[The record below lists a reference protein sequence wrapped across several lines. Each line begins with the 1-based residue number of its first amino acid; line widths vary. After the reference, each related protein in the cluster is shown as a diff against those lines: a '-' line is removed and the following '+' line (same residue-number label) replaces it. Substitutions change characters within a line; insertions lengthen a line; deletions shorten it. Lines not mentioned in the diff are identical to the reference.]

1 MLSKVIS
8 LFLALCLVLSFP
20 AAAENG
26 TVTCVFDGFA
36 VDYPEELKLAEDDT
50 GLFFVGQGGFIQIN
64 TQVLPVSAVMPM
76 TNLLESGAVE
86 HLKQNPSEGFTYVSD
101 GEIRTIGQQDY
112 IYLEAKKGITPFFQ
126 YITIMGHTM
135 ILFTVKGEACGKMAP
150 QVLASLHEAS
160 QDEVKQ
166 NQYTGDPNIRRVTR
180 PNKQDQEE
188 PAGAESERR
197 AYEIRE
203 IRTEGINGSFV
214 SFPELVYGDPGIA
227 EKVSA
232 SIRQL
237 ADISSYQ
244 SKLDHMTDPGRVL
257 SVSFDDTLEN
267 WHEEPLMCSILIT
280 AVETENGIITDQRYY
295 PMTFDL
301 ADGELIPF
309 ERLFTDPAHAR
320 KSIEEEIENRLTFE
334 IAPCIKSG
342 SLLPVPFERFF
353 VSGQGDLVLY
363 YERDQLEFASGYA
376 GAVAFLYDELWEDL
390 DTALEGP
397 PKKLMWMSPFE
408 HAFADRYE
416 PDHDMTEGLYE
427 TGWNLSLYGMT
438 HDIYL
443 ATPLSDALEQC
454 HGSVREGAY
463 GDGDIWIETEDAQ
476 MRGTKLITNAG
487 RQTVTGI
494 FSSRINDAG
503 FVTEKSTR
511 NKWLSTLG
519 EPAASWI
526 IDEESAKKYQTVPGY
541 ADIYELS
548 FNLAIL
554 ENDQEHAPEAY
565 IPGTNG
571 YAQYILFSDKNEILH
586 GILFRLA
593 PPNHA
598 Q

>member
-1 MLSKVIS
+1 MKTRYIT
-8 LFLALCLVLSFP
+8 FLVA
-20 AAAENG
+20 
-26 TVTCVFDGFA
+26 
-36 VDYPEELKLAEDDT
+36 
-50 GLFFVGQGGFIQIN
+50 
-64 TQVLPVSAVMPM
+64 AVMMAFLFIP
-76 TNLLESGAVE
+76 GVA
-86 HLKQNPSEGFTYVSD
+86 D
-101 GEIRTIGQQDY
+101 
-112 IYLEAKKGITPFFQ
+112 AKP
-126 YITIMGHTM
+126 
-135 ILFTVKGEACGKMAP
+135 
-150 QVLASLHEAS
+150 
-160 QDEVKQ
+160 
-166 NQYTGDPNIRRVTR
+166 
-180 PNKQDQEE
+180 
-188 PAGAESERR
+188 ERR

-237 ADISSYQ
+237 ADIASYQ

-320 KSIEEEIENRLTFE
+320 KRIEEEIENRVTFE
-334 IAPCIKSG
+334 ISPCIKSG

-363 YERDQLEFASGYA
+363 YETNQLEFVSGYA

-397 PKKLMWMSPFE
+397 PMKLMWLSPLD

-427 TGWNLSLYGMT
+427 AGWNLSLYGMT

-454 HGSVREGAY
+454 HGSVQEGAY

-476 MRGTKLITNAG
+476 MRGTLLITNAG

-503 FVTEKSTR
+503 FVTGKSTR

-519 EPAASWI
+519 EPAASLI

-554 ENDQEHAPEAY
+554 ENDWEHAPEAY

-593 PPNHA
+593 PPNHG